1 MGPGLRGAPGD
12 EEFTRSSSRV
22 VPRTSYYSN
31 HPSSLGPSGPAG
43 LGPSCAS
50 QTPRTCSHLALL
62 THSPP
67 QPVAGPA
74 WQQDTWPSSGSGPK
88 AADLDLLPDKDTTA
102 RSPLSES
109 EPSLLYITNQLLR
122 TLTFFNN
129 ASLGWV
135 FFRASCGF
143 WPQNALS
150 RERALRCFPG
160 QDSVPLSKSAVF
172 LTAAKSRRLPVRRNY
187 GQLTWRTPPRS
198 GSERK

>member
-43 LGPSCAS
+43 LGLSCAS

-109 EPSLLYITNQLLR
+109 GPSLLYITNQLLR
-122 TLTFFNN
+122 TLTFFLITRPWAGSSSERAVGFGHRMLSVERGLCA
-129 ASLGWV
+129 ASLDKT
-135 FFRASCGF
+135 
-143 WPQNALS
+143 L
-150 RERALRCFPG
+150 FPFPNR
-160 QDSVPLSKSAVF
+160 QSF
-172 LTAAKSRRLPVRRNY
+172 
-187 GQLTWRTPPRS
+187 
-198 GSERK
+198 